1 MPQPFDKFLQY
12 LSASQVLA
20 PETAQNFIDKHPQFY
35 DPADAKMLAREMVR
49 AGLLS
54 VFQADA
60 IYRGRPHNLVLGEYV
75 LLDKIGEGGMGK
87 VFKAVHRRM
96 DRQVALKI
104 LLPKMTSSPDAT
116 ERFHREVK
124 AAAKLVHPNIVTAY
138 DAGETAGVHFLVME
152 FVDGTDLAKRVIK
165 DGALSIEQA
174 VDYTLQAAAG
184 LEYAHKLG
192 MIHRDIKPANLLL
205 GKDGVVK
212 ISDMGLARF
221 HDERVAQLR
230 RTASSPSDSQALRSN
245 LTQTGTI
252 VGTVDFMP
260 PEQALN
266 PIGATHLCD
275 IYALGCSLYFML
287 KRRLMYGGKTL
298 GERILAH
305 RKNAL
310 PTLDGFP
317 YKLEGVFHRM
327 VAKKPEDR
335 LQSMSEVIAALGE
348 FRPVVA
354 GSDPGSKYPAPPPV
368 EEGMSKSVLKAIL
381 DDDD

>member
-12 LSASQVLA
+12 LASSQVLA
-20 PETAQNFIDKHPQFY
+20 PETVQKFLDRHPELH

-49 AGLLS
+49 DGLLS

-96 DRQVALKI
+96 DRKVALKI

-138 DAGETAGVHFLVME
+138 DAGETGGVHFLVME

-165 DGALSIEQA
+165 EGALPLEQA

-221 HDERVAQLR
+221 HDERVAQL
-230 RTASSPSDSQALRSN
+230 TKSATSSPNDSQALRSN
-245 LTQTGTI
+245 LTQSGTI
-252 VGTVDFMP
+252 VGTVDFMA

-275 IYALGCSLYFML
+275 IYALGCTLYFFL

-305 RKNAL
+305 RKNPL
-310 PTLDGFP
+310 PTLDDLP
-317 YKLEGVFHRM
+317 YKLENVFHRM
-327 VAKKPEDR
+327 VAKKAEDR
-335 LQSMSEVIAALGE
+335 YQSMSEVIGALSE
-348 FRPVVA
+348 FQPA
-354 GSDPGSKYPAPPPV
+354 KPTSDTPKYAPPPE

-381 DDDD
+381 DDD